1 MGTTALILGRLTETM
16 ADPDLW
22 GYMSFGRL
30 FWSRFDFP
38 YHDFSSYTPTKP
50 LWVYHEWL
58 TGVIFYPIHKYLG
71 AAGLQ
76 GLKYFIGLGTAVLIY
91 KTAKI
96 RGASTQA
103 SIICLLL
110 ISPFFSFAY
119 SPVRAQ
125 VFTNLFLVLTFYIL
139 EKSKQADLPCCL
151 WWLAPIFLLW
161 ANLHGGFVTGLGVIG
176 LFATGESIS
185 RQKARPYWL
194 ILVPATL
201 ITLINPYGFEYW
213 IYLKDALFMPRPD
226 IDEWHSVFFALKNGE
241 FSANNLIFIILFIL
255 AFFMLLTSRS
265 RHFSDILLVMVT
277 SLLAFKHVRHQSMF
291 FLIMGCCGPIYLTRA
306 WNIIQRSSTQAGHWN
321 KVIKGFTLILFLYLF
336 FFFGSRFVT
345 GQPFDLT
352 LRDISNGRAAAD
364 NYPVGAVEFI
374 RKHGIKGNILTE
386 FSWGEYIIWS
396 LPESRVAMDG
406 RYETLYTEKTARE
419 YFEFTRGGIGWR
431 EYLDKYP
438 HEMILFRQ
446 ESTVRAL
453 LRSEPQWTQVYS
465 DSDCILF
472 ILKKTPP

>member
-1 MGTTALILGRLTETM
+1 M

-30 FWSRFDFP
+30 FWGRTDFP
-38 YHDFSSYTPTKP
+38 YHDIFSYTPTKT
-50 LWVYHEWL
+50 LWIYHEWL
-58 TGVIFYPIHKYLG
+58 TGVIFYPIYKYLG

-76 GLKYFIGLGTAVLIY
+76 GLKYIIGLGTAVLIY
-91 KTAKI
+91 NTARI

-119 SPVRAQ
+119 SPIRAQ
-125 VFTNLFLVLTFYIL
+125 VFTNLFFVLTFYIL
-139 EKSKQADLPCCL
+139 EKSRQANHPCYL
-151 WWLAPIFLLW
+151 WRLAPIFLLW
-161 ANLHGGFVTGLGVIG
+161 ANLHGGFVAGLGIIG
-176 LFATGESIS
+176 LFAMGESIS
-185 RQKARPYWL
+185 KQKAMPYWL
-194 ILVPATL
+194 ILAPTTL
-201 ITLINPYGFEYW
+201 ITLINPYGLQSW
-213 IYLKDALFMPRPD
+213 LYLKDALLMVRPD
-226 IDEWHSVFFALKNGE
+226 IDEWHSVFFALQNGE

-255 AFFMLLTSRS
+255 AIFMIITSRNIN
-265 RHFSDILLVMVT
+265 FSDILLLMVT
-277 SLLAFKHVRHQSMF
+277 SFLAFKHVRHQSMF

-306 WNIIQRSSTQAGHWN
+306 WHTIRLPSTHAGHWN
-321 KVIKGFTLILFLYLF
+321 KAIKGFTLILFLYLF
-336 FFFGSRFVT
+336 FLFGARFVT
-345 GQPFDLT
+345 GHPFDLT
-352 LRDISNGRAAAD
+352 LRDLSKGQTAD
-364 NYPVGAVEFI
+364 YNYPLGAVEFV

-419 YFEFTRGGIGWR
+419 YFEFTKGGIGWR
-431 EYLDKYP
+431 EYLNKYP

-446 ESTVRAL
+446 QSTVSAL
-453 LRSEPQWTQVYS
+453 LRSEPQWSQIYS